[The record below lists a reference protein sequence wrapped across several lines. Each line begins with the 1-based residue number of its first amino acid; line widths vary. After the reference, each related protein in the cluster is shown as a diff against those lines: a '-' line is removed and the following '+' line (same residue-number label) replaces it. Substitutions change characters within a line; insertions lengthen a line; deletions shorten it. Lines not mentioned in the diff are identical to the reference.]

1 MIAASDDEKTSGSNV
16 IPIRAPGKSARAR
29 SFEQKWG
36 ASAGKVGFTMIPTT
50 LLRGAGRLQ
59 LDPPKF
65 AIVLQ
70 LLEHWW
76 ERDRDP
82 YPSKDTIATRV
93 KLSPRQVQRH
103 IAMLEAEGL
112 VRRIER
118 RAPGRGKTSNA
129 YDLSGLVERVAKLSE
144 EILEE
149 NAEIKKRRSALE
161 KPGLRQRTKPVS

>member
-1 MIAASDDEKTSGSNV
+1 MTDTAEAQADSNI
-16 IPIRAPGKSARAR
+16 IPLRGLGKSSRAR
-29 SFEQKWG
+29 GFEEKWG
-36 ASAGKVGFTMIPTT
+36 PMAGKVGFTMIPTT
-50 LLRGAGRLQ
+50 LLRGAARLQ

-82 YPSKDTIATRV
+82 YPSKETIATRV

-103 IAMLEAEGL
+103 IAMLEKEGL
-112 VRRIER
+112 VQRLER

-129 YDLSGLVERVAKLSE
+129 YDLSGLVKRVAKLSE
-144 EILEE
+144 EIIEE
-149 NAEIKKRRSALE
+149 TAEAKKRRAALE
-161 KPGLRQRTKPVS
+161 KPGLRKRAKPTA